1 MLNSEIAKMF
11 EEIADMLELED
22 GDYRFEVRAYRK
34 AALSLNTMQED
45 VGYIYKKGG
54 AEALMEISG
63 IGKGLAGKIIEYIN
77 TGKMAKHEQLKKKYP
92 IDFENLTRISG
103 IGAKKAFKLYK
114 YLKVKDVRD
123 LKEVLAKHKIRDLE
137 GFGEKSE
144 EEISKGTALLESSKG
159 RMPIGNALPEA
170 ESIIKELEASG
181 LIKRSSI
188 AGSARRM
195 RDTVGDLDILVTSDQ
210 PGKVMKLIPKLSQI
224 KSVAL
229 MGPTKTTVRLK
240 AGISCDV
247 RVVRDESFGAALQYF
262 TGNKDH
268 NIKVRQVAIKKGYKL
283 NEYGLF
289 DKKGRNLAG
298 SEEKSVYDK
307 LGMEIMDPEMRE
319 NRGEVELSIKHKIPR
334 LVQLSDIKGD
344 LHVHTN
350 HSDGSNTI
358 LEMAEY
364 ARKLGLE
371 YIGITDHT
379 KSEYVAHGMDDA
391 KFAKHLAEI
400 DKLNSSIEGVTIL
413 KSAEIDILKD
423 GSLDLSRKTMEALD
437 YRLASV
443 HTNLNMSMHDMT
455 NRIIKAMES
464 GYVDILAHP
473 TDRIINARNPIQL
486 DLDKMFDAADK
497 NGVALEIDGY
507 PDRLDLNDENIF
519 KARNYNVQFA
529 IDTDSHRDTHL
540 ELMRYG
546 VSMAKRG
553 WLQKKSI
560 INSLGIKDL
569 IKRFKINKTQ

>member
-92 IDFENLTRISG
+92 IDFENLTRIPG

-443 HTNLNMSMHDMT
+443 HTNLNMNMHDMT

-473 TDRIINARNPIQL
+473 TDRIINTRNPIQL